1 MRFFSKFTII
11 CNNCFLLAV
20 AAWYLE
26 TQQFHAGKNDQ
37 LMPLPWLEGILVII
51 GYSAI
56 FINLFYLLVWAILN
70 LFKKAQQIPRW
81 MVIFNA
87 IVFLLQV
94 YFHFFLK

>member
-11 CNNCFLLAV
+11 CNVCFLLAV
-20 AAWYLE
+20 VAWYLE
-26 TQQFHAGKNDQ
+26 VHQIHAGKNDQ
-37 LMPLPWLEGILVII
+37 LLPLPWLEGILVII

-56 FINLFYLLVWAILN
+56 FINLFYLMVWAVLN
-70 LFKKAQQIPRW
+70 LFKKATQIPRW
-81 MVIFNA
+81 MVIFNS

>member
-11 CNNCFLLAV
+11 CNACFLLAV
-20 AAWYLE
+20 VAWYLE
-26 TQQFHAGKNDQ
+26 TQQFHTGKNDQ

-56 FINLFYLLVWAILN
+56 FINLFYLMVCGILY
-70 LFKKAQQIPRW
+70 LFKKAQQISRW